1 MSEISTLIKQNIKIL
16 QDLSQETER
25 VKRTGDSLKQTNG
38 PFPDRP
44 TPQKQEIQ
52 TSFSVLCDRLIE
64 LEAQLEG
71 LKESVS
77 TTKGEFNQRQ
87 ASPPG
92 SSSHIADI
100 NTAPEAAI
108 GEASTS
114 MNQPQPTSQVKRY
127 FL

>member
-25 VKRTGDSLKQTNG
+25 VNRTGDSLKQTNS

-44 TPQKQEIQ
+44 TPQRQEIQ

-77 TTKGEFNQRQ
+77 TTKEDFNQSQ
-87 ASPPG
+87 VSLPVSPPPTED
-92 SSSHIADI
+92 SK
-100 NTAPEAAI
+100 TAPEAAI